1 MKKEN
6 FMNIIMNILL
16 IMVGAVPVIMICVCL
31 TGCLQE
37 TAYTEESMHNA
48 LDAVGMPD
56 IVNFYERQQLKSIY
70 ELRDDPELICYW
82 YTKNQMTGKWVFEGT
97 CMGYGIPYGASMTN
111 SQQLA
116 KDSTY
121 VNTIDLA
128 EPNGLYTSN
137 VTSSATWILSVDSEG
152 NITPTYVEQEISVRQ
167 KLNKI
172 DVSRCEE
179 WSIPENY

>member
-1 MKKEN
+1 
-6 FMNIIMNILL
+6 MNIIEIIILIIL
-16 IMVGAVPVIMICVCL
+16 GAFVIGICL
-31 TGCLQE
+31 TGCIEDLSTKTQE
-37 TAYTEESMHNA
+37 TAYTEES
-48 LDAVGMPD
+48 MPD

-70 ELRDDPELICYW
+70 ELRDDPELVCYW

-97 CMGYGIPYGASMTN
+97 CKGYGIPYGASMTN

-116 KDSTY
+116 KEATDA
-121 VNTIDLA
+121 NTIDLA
-128 EPNGLYTSN
+128 EPTGLYTSN

>member
-6 FMNIIMNILL
+6 FMEIILTILL
-16 IMVGAVPVIMICVCL
+16 VFMFCGCCL
-31 TGCLQE
+31 TGCLKGLSTETQE
-37 TAYTEESMHNA
+37 KQNA
-48 LDAVGMPD
+48 LDAVGLPD
-56 IVNFYERQQLKSIY
+56 IVNFYERHQLKSIY
-70 ELRDDPELICYW
+70 ELRDDPELVCYW
-82 YTKNQMTGKWVFEGT
+82 YTKNQLTGKWVFEGT

-116 KDSTY
+116 EDYPDAS
-121 VNTIDLA
+121 VLDLA
-128 EPNGLYTSN
+128 EPNGLYTNN